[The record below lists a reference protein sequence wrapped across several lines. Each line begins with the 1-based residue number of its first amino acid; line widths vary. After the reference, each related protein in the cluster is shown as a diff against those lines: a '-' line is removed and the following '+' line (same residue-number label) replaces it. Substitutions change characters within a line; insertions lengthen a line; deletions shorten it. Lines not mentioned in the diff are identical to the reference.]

1 MRRVSSLSRFADH
14 ASRAS
19 AHRLEETLN
28 ASAIH
33 DPRVESTV
41 DRGAHRAGSVPAS
54 GCRGH
59 MMPRATSKVTT
70 GELET
75 RAFASQHAWER
86 WLRTHHRAS
95 PGVWMLLAKTASAT
109 ASVTYAEA
117 LDVALCYGWI
127 DGQKRGHSP
136 EAWLQKF
143 TPRSRKSIW
152 SKINRTKALALVKT
166 GRMQPAGLEEITKA
180 KQDGRWEQ
188 AYDSPGTATVPADL
202 QVALNASARAK
213 AFFTSLDGGN
223 RYAILWR
230 VQTAK
235 KAETRAKR
243 IAQFVAM
250 LERGEKLHP

>member
-1 MRRVSSLSRFADH
+1 MR
-14 ASRAS
+14 
-19 AHRLEETLN
+19 T
-28 ASAIH
+28 
-33 DPRVESTV
+33 
-41 DRGAHRAGSVPAS
+41 
-54 GCRGH
+54 
-59 MMPRATSKVTT
+59 TSKVAKA
-70 GELET
+70 ELER

-95 PGVWMLLAKTASAT
+95 PGVWVLLAKTASAT

-117 LDVALCYGWI
+117 VEVALCYGWI
-127 DGQKRGHSP
+127 DGQKRSHSA

-143 TPRSRKSIW
+143 TPRGKKSIW
-152 SKINRTKALALVKT
+152 SKINRAKALALVKT
-166 GRMQPAGLEEITKA
+166 GRMQPAGLEEMTRA

-202 QVALNASARAK
+202 QAALNASARAK
-213 AFFTSLDGGN
+213 SFFAALDSAN
-223 RYAILWR
+223 RYAVLWR